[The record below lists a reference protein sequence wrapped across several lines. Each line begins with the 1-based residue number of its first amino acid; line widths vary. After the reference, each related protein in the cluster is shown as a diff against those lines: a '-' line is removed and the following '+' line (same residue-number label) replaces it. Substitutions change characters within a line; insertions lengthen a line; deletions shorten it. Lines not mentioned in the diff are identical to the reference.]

1 MDVNAHKRL
10 VVETTGFYA
19 QRGCDGVSLL
29 FVARFA
35 MEDGW
40 IDRMARVASELFQQC
55 RAPTQDAAEQLGQ
68 PAAALDKLNDTAA

>member
-1 MDVNAHKRL
+1 ML
-10 VVETTGFYA
+10 VVLRAVVIIKSNGRFDDDARYRAA
-19 QRGCDGVSLL
+19 QVH
-29 FVARFA
+29 

-68 PAAALDKLNDTAA
+68 PAATLDKLNDTAA